1 MVQIPG
7 EMERERFSNL
17 SKERALRGYAE
28 SPQRETGQGRYKGWA
43 EWLWDCAVTVAAA
56 AADWRSEPSPPAQ
69 TWSEA
74 AFDFFCLGKRQPCCR
89 IMSLSLSIPHPTW
102 STKALPQLFLS
113 PGALV
118 TMVWWGRPVRPRD
131 SSLCCKGI

>member
-118 TMVWWGRPVRPRD
+118 TMVWWGRPVGPRD